1 MKAVIYEKYGTAENL
16 ELKEIG
22 KPVPK
27 EDEVLI
33 KIHAV
38 SINDWDWQLLQG
50 IPFINRIINGL
61 FKPKIKILGSDV
73 AGKIEAIGNDVK
85 QFKLGDEVYG
95 DLSNTWGGFA
105 EYVCAK
111 ENALALKPA
120 GMTFG
125 QAAAIPQAAMLA
137 VQSLIDKGNIQDGQK
152 ILINGAGGGVG
163 TFGIQIAKQ
172 YDVEVTGVD
181 NAEKLA
187 MMKSLGFDYVI
198 DYNKEDFT
206 KSEYRYDLIIDTK
219 TNRCVF
225 EYVRALNPNG
235 IYASV
240 GGSTTKLLSVI
251 IFAPLI
257 KMILKKTMQLVVLK
271 LNKDLA
277 YINNLF
283 KDGKIMPVLD
293 EPYKLSELPEAM
305 RSFGEGRHK
314 GKIIITVHS

>member
-271 LNKDLA
+271 INKDLA